1 MFTVIGKQ
9 VCYAFLKIKHS
20 PNCNT
25 NATRAFILVQHTGT
39 KFGIMVSLQ
48 IVSLYAYN
56 VSFQNL
62 NPIGFKFRKER
73 YYGSL
78 TIFYTDKYP
87 IIPQKKKLCFLYGNI
102 GVSSLLIAEILMFKQ
117 THGQTLMAQYTR
129 PLRKY
134 KYVYINVPVDF
145 LVSYCFIFYT
155 RSLLCLPWFCA

>member
-25 NATRAFILVQHTGT
+25 NATRAFTLVQHTGT

-56 VSFQNL
+56 DSKREILWESYNILYRQVPYNT
-62 NPIGFKFRKER
+62 PKI
-73 YYGSL
+73 
-78 TIFYTDKYP
+78 
-87 IIPQKKKLCFLYGNI
+87 KLCFLYGNI
-102 GVSSLLIAEILMFKQ
+102 GVSSLLTAEILMFKQ

-129 PLRKY
+129 PLIQEN
-134 KYVYINVPVDF
+134 INTCT
-145 LVSYCFIFYT
+145 STC
-155 RSLLCLPWFCA
+155 R

>member
-1 MFTVIGKQ
+1 MFTVIGKHE

-25 NATRAFILVQHTGT
+25 NATRAFTLVQHTGT
-39 KFGIMVSLQ
+39 KFGIMVSLH

-73 YYGSL
+73 YYYN
-78 TIFYTDKYP
+78 IFYRQVPYNTPK
-87 IIPQKKKLCFLYGNI
+87 IKLCFLYGNI

-129 PLRKY
+129 PLIQEN
-134 KYVYINVPVDF
+134 INTCT
-145 LVSYCFIFYT
+145 ST
-155 RSLLCLPWFCA
+155 CL

>member
-25 NATRAFILVQHTGT
+25 NATRAFTLVQHTGT
-39 KFGIMVSLQ
+39 KFGIMVSLH

-87 IIPQKKKLCFLYGNI
+87 IIPQKKIVFSF
-102 GVSSLLIAEILMFKQ
+102 SSLLIAEILMFKQ

-129 PLRKY
+129 PLIQEN
-134 KYVYINVPVDF
+134 INTCT
-145 LVSYCFIFYT
+145 ST
-155 RSLLCLPWFCA
+155 CL